1 MAGLPKPSLLRRAQT
16 IFSEEEFA
24 KIQDYL
30 KRKKLRMYTFLK
42 MAAFDFIKRNP

>member
-1 MAGLPKPSLLRRAQT
+1 MPKGSLLRRAQT

-30 KRKKLRMYTFLK
+30 KRKKLRMYSFLK
-42 MAAFDFIKRNP
+42 LAAMEFIRRNP